1 MFVGFLEGFG
11 MVFVEELFQKNKG
24 KFKDEG
30 ELINIIEGIGEVVLV
45 FRIGQR
51 DFDDVSLF
59 FKLLLD
65 EKVIQWIIMYYN
77 DDFDSDIGY
86 LVLI

>member
-65 EKVIQWIIMYYN
+65 EKVIQWITMYYN
-77 DDFDSDIGY
+77 NDFDSDIGY